1 MLRGMSGDVPA
12 RIHPTSF
19 EKRALRLLLC
29 SAIVIVMLYQS
40 GCSGVTSAAP
50 NGNSVVSQNQLNASS
65 LSLNLGNVALGDS
78 KTVAVS
84 FTNTTASQV
93 TIMNISISGPGFN
106 VSGIPTGTNLNA
118 GQTATLSVT
127 FTPSGT
133 GNVTGSITI
142 TSNAQNSPITVALQ
156 ASGVPAGAHLATLSW
171 SASPSPVNGYFIY
184 RGTSSGGPY
193 TPLNLS
199 SLDANTT
206 YTDSSVQAGQSYY
219 YVVKAVDSNNVQSLP
234 SNEVSATIPSP

>member
-1 MLRGMSGDVPA
+1 MSEGV
-12 RIHPTSF
+12 RSRRHPLSF
-19 EKRALRLLLC
+19 EKRVPGLLLF
-29 SAIVIVMLYQS
+29 SAIVIVVLYQS

-65 LSLNLGNVALGDS
+65 LSLNLGNVALGNS
-78 KTVAVS
+78 KTVAVT
-84 FTNTTASQV
+84 FTNSTASQL

-106 VSGIPTGTNLNA
+106 VSGIPAGTNLSA

-127 FTPSGT
+127 FTPAST

-171 SASPSPVNGYFIY
+171 NASTSPVNGYFIY

-193 TPLNLS
+193 TTLNPS
-199 SLDANTT
+199 SLDPTTT
-206 YTDSSVQAGQSYY
+206 YTDPSVQAGQSYY
-219 YVVKAVDSNNVQSLP
+219 YVVKAVDSNSAQSAP

>member
-1 MLRGMSGDVPA
+1 
-12 RIHPTSF
+12 
-19 EKRALRLLLC
+19 
-29 SAIVIVMLYQS
+29 
-40 GCSGVTSAAP
+40 
-50 NGNSVVSQNQLNASS
+50 
-65 LSLNLGNVALGDS
+65 LS
-78 KTVAVS
+78 
-84 FTNTTASQV
+84 
-93 TIMNISISGPGFN
+93 
-106 VSGIPTGTNLNA
+106 A

-127 FTPSGT
+127 FTPAST

-142 TSNAQNSPITVALQ
+142 TSNTQNSPITVALQ

-171 SASPSPVNGYFIY
+171 NASPSPVNGYFIY

-199 SLDANTT
+199 SLDASTT

-219 YVVKAVDSNNVQSLP
+219 YVVKAVDSNNVQSAP